1 MLDKRA
7 LIISVCFVG
16 AMALGFGFIPESD
29 LKDTFVFILAFTVG
43 ALVFWI
49 TRDKMSTKEKEI
61 RNKIDQLKN
70 EGQDLKYEQEIALTT
85 QDFEILRKKRLIHV
99 IIMAVA
105 LLLIGSIAILS
116 IHFLVE
122 LQYKILIEVAVAVVL
137 VVLFWYSIRI
147 NLKKNNEAVQKGTKT
162 VVRGIV
168 TDKRIEGDETD
179 NYILEIENLAI
190 DVKKDVY
197 STYQVGDGIE
207 IHILKNYYNTILYKA
222 KIESMNLK

>member
-16 AMALGFGFIPESD
+16 AMALGFGFIPESG
-29 LKDTFVFILAFTVG
+29 LKDTFVFILAFAVG

-49 TRDKMSTKEKEI
+49 TRDKMSPKEKEI

-70 EGQDLKYEQEIALTT
+70 EGQDLKYEQEIALTP
-85 QDFEILRKKRLIHV
+85 QDFEILRQKRLIHI
-99 IIMAVA
+99 IIMTVA

-122 LQYKILIEVAVAVVL
+122 LQYKILIEVAVAVLL
-137 VVLFWYSIRI
+137 VVLFWYAIRI

-179 NYILEIENLAI
+179 NYVLEIENLAI

-207 IHILKNYYNTILYKA
+207 IHILKNYYNTILYQA
-222 KIESMNLK
+222 KIESMNIK